1 MYMEDEKIIALFF
14 QRSEMALEQVRNKYG
29 GLCAAVAGRIL
40 SDARDIEEC
49 VTDTWLRM
57 WRSIPPERP
66 ASLKAYAARIARNL
80 ALDRYAYN
88 TAERRNSALTEAF
101 EELAGALGQEADQ
114 AEMLEGE
121 AFRQL
126 LNGFLKE
133 LNRKARIYFVRR
145 YWYGESVKEIA
156 ESCGCSEEAVKSS
169 LFRSRGKLRDTL
181 AKEGLHV

>member
-1 MYMEDEKIIALFF
+1 MEDEKIIALFF
-14 QRSEMALEQVRNKYG
+14 QRSETALEQVKEKYG

-40 SDARDIEEC
+40 TDVRDIEEC
-49 VTDTWLRM
+49 VTDTWLRL
-57 WRSIPPERP
+57 WRSIPPARP
-66 ASLKAYAARIARNL
+66 ASLKAYTVRIARNL

-88 TAERRNSALTEAF
+88 TADRRNSALTEAF
-101 EELAGALGQEADQ
+101 EELESALGQDADR

-126 LNGFLKE
+126 LNDFLRE

-169 LFRSRGKLRDTL
+169 LFRSRAKLRDTL
-181 AKEGLHV
+181 AKEGVSI

>member
-1 MYMEDEKIIALFF
+1 MEDEKIIALFF
-14 QRSEMALEQVRNKYG
+14 QRSETALEQVKLKYE
-29 GLCAAVAGRIL
+29 GLCATIVGRIL
-40 SDARDIEEC
+40 NDARDIEEC
-49 VTDTWLRM
+49 VTDTWLRL
-57 WRSIPPERP
+57 WRSIPPVRP
-66 ASLKAYAARIARNL
+66 VSLKAYIARIARNL

-88 TAERRNSALTEAF
+88 TADRRNSALTEAF
-101 EELAGALGQEADQ
+101 EELESALGQEAVR

-126 LNGFLKE
+126 LNDFLRE

-169 LFRSRGKLRDTL
+169 LFRSRAKLRDTL
-181 AKEGLHV
+181 AKEGISI